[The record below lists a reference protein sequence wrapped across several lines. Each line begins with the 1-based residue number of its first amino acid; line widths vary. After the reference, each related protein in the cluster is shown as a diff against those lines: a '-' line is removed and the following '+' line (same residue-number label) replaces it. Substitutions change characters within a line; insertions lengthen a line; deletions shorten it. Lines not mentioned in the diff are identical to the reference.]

1 MAAPTMFPFFKA
13 KQRTGHIN
21 VMAISL
27 QTPFNWSAFVFIF

>member
-13 KQRTGHIN
+13 KQSGHIN

-27 QTPFNWSAFVFIF
+27 QTPFNWSAFV